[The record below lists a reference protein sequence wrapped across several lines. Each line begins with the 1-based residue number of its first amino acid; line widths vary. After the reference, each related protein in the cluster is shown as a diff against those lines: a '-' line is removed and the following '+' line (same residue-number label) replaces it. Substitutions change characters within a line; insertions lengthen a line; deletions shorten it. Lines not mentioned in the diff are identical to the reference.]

1 MHISHNKE
9 PEITVPSVAIF
20 GCGNVLLGDDGFG
33 PAVIAH
39 LLCSRLPSS
48 VQVLDAGTA
57 IREYLL
63 DYLLLPE
70 LRPALLIVID
80 TDPEEGGA
88 PGEVR
93 LCNPADLPAR
103 KIHDFS
109 LHQFPTVN
117 LLRELQE
124 ETGISVVV
132 LLARPSAPIDSF
144 GPGLS
149 PAMEAAV
156 GAACRQINEII
167 APFTTLEATLP

>member
-1 MHISHNKE
+1 MHISHNANSKDV
-9 PEITVPSVAIF
+9 VPIVAIF

-33 PAVIAH
+33 PAVIEQ
-39 LLCSRLPSS
+39 LLRAGLPSS
-48 VQVLDAGTA
+48 VQALDVGTA

-63 DYLLLPE
+63 DYLMLPE
-70 LRPALLIVID
+70 LRPAVLIVVD
-80 TDPEEGGA
+80 AAPQQGGV

-93 LCNPADLPAR
+93 LCAPADLPAC

-117 LLRELQE
+117 LLRELQD
-124 ETGISVVV
+124 ETGITVMV
-132 LLARPSAPIDSF
+132 LMAHSSSPIDSF

-149 PAMEAAV
+149 PVMRAAV
-156 GAACRQINEII
+156 GAACQQIGEII